1 MPNVLITGVGT
12 NWKNNSQHTPV
23 ATKKEL
29 FYRLMLPLVTHANSM
44 VRTRRER
51 LREMKAV
58 IADGGVLDADATLQ
72 LVNLS
77 SFLQVPLGGDE
88 SESQILAAIDQLL
101 YRLDELPAALVLGQA
116 AYESGYGT
124 SRFAALGNAF
134 FGQWT
139 YGGEGIRPEQQRTE
153 LGDHRIASFEWPFD
167 SVRGYYINLSTH
179 RAYEPLRKLRA
190 EMREAGKPLD
200 SMVLADGLIS
210 YSERGQEYIDTL
222 KSMITVNRLAAA
234 DQAVFRDEPLRFIVG
249 AQDEEDATRLRA
261 EIEVLRGNGGLD
273 QILKRMQLE

>member
-1 MPNVLITGVGT
+1 
-12 NWKNNSQHTPV
+12 
-23 ATKKEL
+23 
-29 FYRLMLPLVTHANSM
+29 MLPLVMHANSL
-44 VRTRRER
+44 VRTRRGWLED
-51 LREMKAV
+51 LQAQL
-58 IADGGVLDADATLQ
+58 ADGGVLDALAKGR
-72 LVNLS
+72 LVKLS
-77 SFLQVPLGGDE
+77 GFLQTPLSGNE
-88 SESQILAAIDQLL
+88 PEAQILAVIDELL
-101 YRLDELPAALVLGQA
+101 YKLDELPAALVLGQA

-124 SRFAALGNAF
+124 SRFAAQGNAF

-167 SVRGYYINLSTH
+167 SVRGYYINLSSH

-190 EMREAGKPLD
+190 EQRKAGKTLD

-222 KSMITVNRLAAA
+222 KSMIRVNRLAAA

-249 AQDEEDATRLRA
+249 AQDEDDATRLRA
-261 EIEVLRGNGGLD
+261 EIEVLRSNGGLD
-273 QILKRMQLE
+273 QILQRMQLE